1 MIEFMKR
8 VYYKNDFDFLLSVRM
23 ADGQHV
29 GWPQFDWSARFYT
42 ITPANSFTASCIKGE
57 CVNCYNDNGRI
68 HIVAKDHRLSAGAL
82 RVIFVAHVPDISYA
96 DGYRKETVTMTL
108 NDIVLTSDKG
118 AVDIVLGAEAGADR
132 AAYQLDKRI
141 RRGIMPFKARRGIMY
156 YNMGAVKVNWKH
168 WAPYGLSRIV
178 SDTERVFDLSHFASL
193 VGNDAEVLLRTG
205 SQPPHSREWY
215 MEHLTYDKANYLLTL
230 KGDRYDDW
238 YGIGIVVA
246 NAERS
251 CSRHGEVCDRTERRY
266 VVYFDRDMKLR
277 EDDAGF
283 VGASEYMHDLPSE
296 VAAAFV
302 DGLRPDKTGAVSRR
316 FVLRTNVKIWR
327 YKLHNIGKVAPYKK
341 FYRFTLWK
349 PKWVPGTNNAHLYD
363 SRITRLF
370 RVQLK
375 SRKGYTSRMV
385 RVSRSFSMFFGKPSP
400 SQTVAID

>member
-1 MIEFMKR
+1 MKR

-156 YNMGAVKVNWKH
+156 YNMGAVKVAWQH
-168 WAPYGLSRIV
+168 WGAIGRSKIV
-178 SDTERVFDLSHFASL
+178 SDTERVFDLSRFAS
-193 VGNDAEVLLRTG
+193 VIGGNNAKFDVTHNGKPFSCYPDPEDKKWIAEHV
-205 SQPPHSREWY
+205 SYDSRNC
-215 MEHLTYDKANYLLTL
+215 MLTL
-230 KGDRYDDW
+230 RGNGEQMKE
-238 YGIGIVVA
+238 YGVIVYR
-246 NAERS
+246 NTISDNYWWERK
-251 CSRHGEVCDRTERRY
+251 SRDSVVFIDADGNVRIYLAGEV
-266 VVYFDRDMKLR
+266 
-277 EDDAGF
+277 
-283 VGASEYMHDLPSE
+283 GAVEFQHEL
-296 VAAAFV
+296 
-302 DGLRPDKTGAVSRR
+302 TGAQAQECMDRIFSCGLHIPGSAFMIGGKYIR
-316 FVLRTNVKIWR
+316 IWR
-327 YKLHNIGKVAPYKK
+327 YKALYKK
-341 FYRFTLWK
+341 KGTRNSPKPIRMRRFFLWGWDDKYHTYRRGGRWRRLYK
-349 PKWVPGTNNAHLYD
+349 LQIKTN
-363 SRITRLF
+363 
-370 RVQLK
+370 
-375 SRKGYTSRMV
+375 KGYTSRMI
-385 RVSRSFSMFFGKPSP
+385 RIGKANSRTHG
-400 SQTVAID
+400 SQAVVLD